1 MAALAQ
7 RRARSHL
14 GCVLRHLWNLAG
26 GLSVLLGFIGVFL
39 PIMPTVPFLILAA
52 FCFARGSPR
61 FEAWL
66 IEHPTFGPPVV
77 AWRQRG
83 AIPRR
88 GKWAATIGLTGSAIL
103 GLVFAP
109 WPYSVLPT
117 LIAVVTGSW
126 IWSRPDA

>member
-1 MAALAQ
+1 M
-7 RRARSHL
+7 
-14 GCVLRHLWNLAG
+14 LRHLWNLAG
-26 GLSVLLGFIGVFL
+26 GLSVLLGLIGVFL
-39 PIMPTVPFLILAA
+39 PVMPTVPFLILAA

-66 IEHPTFGPPVV
+66 LDHPRFGPPVI

-88 GKWAATIGLTGSAIL
+88 GKWAATIGLTGSAVL
-103 GLVFAP
+103 GLAFAP
-109 WPYSVLPT
+109 WPWCVIP
-117 LIAVVTGSW
+117 AVVAVVSGSW